1 MMKPIIAILSAI
13 AVCIVI
19 PESRAAEP
27 QGKPGPVSTATE
39 AAHAPRA
46 ATPVPKAGKANWMP
60 QHEAIVAQARKGG
73 IDLLFIGD
81 SLTKCWSREG
91 REVWTARFAPLHAAN
106 FGISGDATEHVL
118 WRIQNGELD
127 NIHPKAVVLLI
138 GTNNITEG
146 DSPADIAQA
155 IRAIVGEF
163 RRRLPNTRILLLGVL
178 PRRELPNHRDRET
191 IRQINQIISR
201 LHDGDHVTYLDFGD
215 KMLQPDG
222 SLTKEVTKDFTHLTA
237 KGYEIF
243 AGAIQPVVESLLRKP

>member
-1 MMKPIIAILSAI
+1 MMKPSIAILSAI
-13 AVCIVI
+13 AVFAAI
-19 PESRAAEP
+19 PASLAAEP
-27 QGKPGPVSTATE
+27 QGKPAPVSAAAE
-39 AAHAPRA
+39 AARAPRA
-46 ATPVPKAGKANWMP
+46 ATPVPKTEKANWMP
-60 QHEAIVAQARKGG
+60 QHEANVAQAHKGG

-81 SLTKCWSREG
+81 SLTKCWCREG
-91 REVWTARFAPLHAAN
+91 REVWTARFAEKHAAN

-155 IRAIVGEF
+155 VRTIVGEI

-178 PRRELPNHRDRET
+178 PRREFANHPDRET
-191 IRQINQIISR
+191 TRAINRLISQ
-201 LHDGDHVTYLDFGD
+201 LHDGDHVIYLDFGD
-215 KMLQPDG
+215 KLLQPDG
-222 SLTKEVTKDFTHLTA
+222 SMTKELTKDFTHLTA

-243 AGAIQPVVESLLRKP
+243 AGAIQPLIESLLRKP

>member
-1 MMKPIIAILSAI
+1 MKSSIAILSAI
-13 AVCIVI
+13 AVCIAI
-19 PESRAAEP
+19 PASFAAEP
-27 QGKPGPVSTATE
+27 QGKPNPMSAAAE
-39 AAHAPRA
+39 AARAPRS
-46 ATPVPKAGKANWMP
+46 ATPVPKAEKQNWMP
-60 QHEAIVAQARKGG
+60 QHEANVAQARKGG

-91 REVWTARFAPLHAAN
+91 REVWNARFAGSHAAN

-155 IRAIVGEF
+155 IRVIVGEI
-163 RRRLPNTRILLLGVL
+163 RRRLPSTRTLLLGVL
-178 PRRELPNHRDRET
+178 PRRELANHPDRET
-191 IRQINQIISR
+191 IRAINRLISG

-215 KMLQPDG
+215 KLLQPDG
-222 SLTKEVTKDFTHLTA
+222 SMTKELTKDFTHLTP

-243 AGAIQPVVESLLRKP
+243 AGAIQPAVESLLRKP